1 MILQGVVTLKNHES
15 SFFVNLF
22 CHAVEPYLNVLLSNA
37 LVMFSVS
44 VSARHRRQ
52 DTPLQPLRR
61 HRC

>member
-37 LVMFSVS
+37 LVMSALVFMASFHQQRGMVS
-44 VSARHRRQ
+44 GFRA
-52 DTPLQPLRR
+52 
-61 HRC
+61 